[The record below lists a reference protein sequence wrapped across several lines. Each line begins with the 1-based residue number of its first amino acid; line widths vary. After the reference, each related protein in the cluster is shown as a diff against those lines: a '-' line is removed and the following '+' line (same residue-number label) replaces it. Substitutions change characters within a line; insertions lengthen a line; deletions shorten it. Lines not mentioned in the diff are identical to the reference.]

1 MEGSKILIPQFDG
14 KERHFEAYCY
24 TRLCE
29 GSLRKDECELPSK
42 MKGAFDADEKVDI
55 LEKEA
60 VVKNT
65 RCMALLVMSIV
76 PPTYRVMIHAS
87 KMKYTDWPT
96 GLAWDVIERLKKKY
110 KPNDEISAVE

>member
-1 MEGSKILIPQFDG
+1 
-14 KERHFEAYCY
+14 
-24 TRLCE
+24 
-29 GSLRKDECELPSK
+29 
-42 MKGAFDADEKVDI
+42 MKVAFDADEKGAI

-65 RCMALLVMSIV
+65 RCMVLLVMNLAT
-76 PPTYRVMIHAS
+76 PTCRIMIHAS
-87 KMKYTDWPT
+87 KMKYPNWPT